1 MAKSRSLLA
10 SWNPLIWDIN
20 LPYNVQKT
28 QVEFGMVCINF

>member
-1 MAKSRSLLA
+1 MAKSRRLSA
-10 SWNPLIWDIN
+10 SGSPLIRNIT